1 MKILLIYPRHPDT
14 FWNFRYALKF
24 ISKKATEPPLGLL
37 TVASMLPL
45 EWDKKLVDLNVQNL
59 REKDLKG
66 VDLVFI
72 SAMSIQKKSVREVI
86 EKCKEKGIKIVAGG
100 PLFTMD
106 YENYKDVDFLVLNEA
121 ELTLPLFLEDFKKGT
136 AKHIYKTE
144 DFADLSNTPA
154 PDLSL
159 IKMKKYMSMNLQ
171 FSRGC
176 PHNCEFCNI
185 TTLYGRKYRTKSRE
199 QILKEMENIYNL
211 GFKGSVFFVDDNFIG
226 NKKVLK
232 EKILPAIIKWME
244 EKNYPFSFYT
254 QASID
259 LSDDEELLVLMAKAN
274 FKSVFVGIESPNE
287 ESLKECNKYKNISR
301 DMVKSVKKIQSYG
314 IEVMGGFIVGFD
326 HDNHEVFDS
335 IKEFI
340 EKSKIVTAMV
350 GILNAPKKT
359 KLYERLF
366 KEKRLKEEI
375 SGDNTDFSTNVVT
388 KMNFKKLQEGY
399 KNLMSRLYSPK
410 QYYRRVLD
418 FLKDYKPL
426 MGSPFR
432 AYYFKAILKSFWI
445 LGIRERERMSFWKF
459 ILFSIFKTP
468 RNLPLAFTFAICGY
482 HFRKVFEK
490 RI

>member
-1 MKILLIYPRHPDT
+1 MKILLIYPRYPDT
-14 FWNFRYALKF
+14 FWSFRYALKF

-37 TVASMLPL
+37 TVASMLPE

-59 REKDLKG
+59 KERDFKG
-66 VDLVFI
+66 VELVFI
-72 SAMSIQKKSVREVI
+72 SAMSIQKKSTREVI
-86 EKCKEKGIKIVAGG
+86 ERCKKKGIKIVAGG

-121 ELTLPLFLEDFKKGT
+121 ELTLPLFLEDFKKGK
-136 AKHIYKTE
+136 AKHIYQTK
-144 DFADLSNTPA
+144 DFADLADTPA
-154 PDLSL
+154 PDLGL
-159 IKMKKYMSMNLQ
+159 IKKKKYMSMNLQ

-176 PHNCEFCNI
+176 PYNCEFCDI

-226 NKKVLK
+226 NKRVLK
-232 EKILPAIIKWME
+232 EKILPAIIEWME

-259 LSDDEELLVLMAKAN
+259 LSDDEELLALMAKAN
-274 FKSVFVGIESPNE
+274 FNSVFVGIESPNE

-301 DMVKSVKKIQSYG
+301 DLVQSVKKIQSYG
-314 IEVMGGFIVGFD
+314 MEVMGGFIVGFD
-326 HDNHEVFDS
+326 HDSFKVFDS
-335 IKEFI
+335 IREFI

-350 GILNAPKKT
+350 GILNAPKGT

-388 KMNFKKLQEGY
+388 KMNLGKLQEGY
-399 KNLMSRLYSPK
+399 KELMSKLYSPK
-410 QYYRRVLD
+410 EYYRRVKG
-418 FLKDYKPL
+418 FLKDFKPL
-426 MGSPFR
+426 KGSPFR
-432 AYYFKAILKSFWI
+432 SYYPKAVLRSFWI
-445 LGIRERERMSFWKF
+445 LGLREKGRLSFWKF
-459 ILFSIFKTP
+459 IFSCLFQNL
-468 RNLPLAFTFAICGY
+468 RNLPLAFTFAIYGY
-482 HFRKVFEK
+482 HFRKVFK
-490 RI
+490 RNI